1 MLIELKDVTKSYGEP
16 ESEAFLEVLKG
27 ISLTVAA
34 GESVAIVGPS
44 GSGKSTVL
52 NIMGGLAAQSNGT
65 VRLDG
70 RELASL
76 SDAELANVRSRD
88 IGFVFQLHHL
98 LPHCTVMENVL
109 VPTLPVADK
118 DNAQVIERA
127 RELLDRVGLIDRA
140 GHRPAQLSGGEMQRV
155 AVVRALINQPRLLLA
170 DEPTGS
176 LDSAAADELGKLL
189 VELNEEK
196 GLALVVVTHSQ
207 ALAGRMSRQLSL
219 QDGLVSAMG

>member
-52 NIMGGLAAQSNGT
+52 NIMGGLTAQSNGT

-118 DNAQVIERA
+118 DNAQVVDRA